1 MNMKTLKNHQ
11 ANVLDV
17 KARAKEF
24 GCQIKLSTLAGAMT
38 LLIAQSSTSY
48 ASDIEIYTKPNSN
61 AGSGVVV
68 MMLDTSGSMDLS
80 ANDYGVGASACDLP
94 SGVTSHIYVS
104 DTAAGGYSRRYCV
117 NARYRERSGWFSTS
131 WYTCDSSGCNKSIYS
146 APSTTGFLS
155 ASSGSDRYYYKNEDK
170 YY

>member
-24 GCQIKLSTLAGAMT
+24 ERQFKLSTLAGAMT
-38 LLIAQSSTSY
+38 LLIAQSSISY

-68 MMLDTSGSMDLS
+68 MMLDTSGSMSRDV
-80 ANDYGVGASACDLP
+80 AGGSACELP
-94 SGVTSHIYVS
+94 ENYTYSNFNI
-104 DTAAGGYSRRYCV
+104 AA
-117 NARYRERSGWFSTS
+117 
-131 WYTCDSSGCNKSIYS
+131 D
-146 APSTTGFLS
+146 
-155 ASSGSDRYYYKNEDK
+155 AS
-170 YY
+170 